1 MILEEL
7 PVGADMKFVGFVE
20 SCYVKSLRSIGHKLT
35 NENDGGWG
43 GSNGPHTLAYNAE
56 LTAELGRVR
65 KVVAEPAPPPDDPNV
80 VRVAGI
86 PGGKLKVQGTNLGT
100 EKGTVR
106 LNGVEVEVTDW
117 SPTVISGRIPHDV
130 VDGEV
135 VVTSKD
141 GKARKGK
148 FIR

>member
-1 MILEEL
+1 MTPEEKAAHDKL
-7 PVGADMKFVGFVE
+7 AADLKAATERADKAEADLKTANERADKAEAAAGVVQ
-20 SCYVKSLRSIGHKLT
+20 GH
-35 NENDGGWG
+35 
-43 GSNGPHTLAYNAE
+43 NAE
-56 LTAELGRVR
+56 LTAELARVR
-65 KVVAEPAPPPDDPNV
+65 KVVTAPAPPPEDPNV

-86 PGGKLKVQGTNLGT
+86 PGGKLKVHGTNLGT

-106 LNGVEVEVTDW
+106 LNGVDVEVTDW